1 MSKLFLIFL
10 IVLLPSC
17 STSYQ
22 PSSFSGGYSDSR
34 LGDNIFRVDFEGNG
48 YTKSAKTM
56 DMALLRSAEITLQNG
71 FKYFVIVSGDSK
83 NSYSSFTTPQ
93 TTTTTGTVNMYGNR
107 GTINTNS
114 ITSGGQTY
122 LVAKPSTTNIIAC
135 FKEKPKGGGLVYDAS
150 FVQRSLKNKYG
161 IY

>member
-10 IVLLPSC
+10 ILLLPSC

-48 YTKSAKTM
+48 YTKSGKTI
-56 DMALLRSAEITLQNG
+56 DLALLRSAEITLQNG

-107 GTINTNS
+107 GTINANS
-114 ITSGGQTY
+114 ITSGGETY
-122 LVAKPSTTNIIAC
+122 LIAKPSTTNIIAC

-150 FVQRSLKNKYG
+150 FVTQSIKNKYR